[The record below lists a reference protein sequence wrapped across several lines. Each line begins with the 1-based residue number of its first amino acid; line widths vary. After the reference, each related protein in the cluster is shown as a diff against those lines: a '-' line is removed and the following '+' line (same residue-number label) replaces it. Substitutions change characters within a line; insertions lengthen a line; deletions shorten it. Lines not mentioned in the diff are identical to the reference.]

1 MTRLLNQGQ
10 GELLRLLARIPFLD
24 RLELAALAGRS
35 RGGAYQAVGRLEDAG
50 LIASVAPQHRTLL
63 RSHPAGTTSPNGA

>member
-10 GELLRLLARIPFLD
+10 GELLRLLVRMPFLD

-35 RGGAYQAVGRLEDAG
+35 RGLTGVGKNR
-50 LIASVAPQHRTLL
+50 IVATDRPHH
-63 RSHPAGTTSPNGA
+63 S